1 MADILKDLYEI
12 VERREAEREE
22 GSYTVYLLDSGLDK
36 ILKKL
41 GEETTETIIAAKN
54 LETCANSVIGVKGS
68 EEITGSLEKEEVIE
82 EAREALNG
90 EVSDLL
96 YHLVIMLHTLGVT
109 PDEIEELLRARMQ
122 KTGNLK
128 KPHSTDHNS

>member
-1 MADILKDLYEI
+1 MSDILSDLYEI
-12 VERREAEREE
+12 IERRKAEREE
-22 GSYTVYLLDSGLDK
+22 GSYTVYLFDAGLDK

-54 LETCANSVIGVKGS
+54 LERLS
-68 EEITGSLEKEEVIE
+68 EEAEDADDAE
-82 EAREALNG
+82 EARGALKG

-96 YHLVIMLHTLGVT
+96 YHLTIMLNALGVT
-109 PDEIEELLRARMQ
+109 PDDIEAVLRGRMQ

-128 KPHSTDHNS
+128 NPHQTDRDS